1 MILAVL
7 CKVSSGY
14 VNSPVSHPEETEES
28 GDPKAMQ
35 AQIIDGGDG
44 GDLNSTTLE
53 NPILL
58 VFSLL
63 DQLATLGDTAKQL
76 RQVFR
81 NYNPKSK
88 NLLSNILKIE
98 ERVK

>member
-1 MILAVL
+1 MKLNYKNGKKRPRLYTKIDPIL
-7 CKVSSGY
+7 
-14 VNSPVSHPEETEES
+14 
-28 GDPKAMQ
+28 DWWRR
-35 AQIIDGGDG
+35 GG
-44 GDLNSTTLE
+44 LNSTTLE

-63 DQLATLGDTAKQL
+63 DQLANLGDTAKQL
-76 RQVFR
+76 RQVFG

-88 NLLSNILKIE
+88 NLLSNILIIE

>member
-1 MILAVL
+1 MNRSTQESMPMTAM
-7 CKVSSGY
+7 
-14 VNSPVSHPEETEES
+14 PE
-28 GDPKAMQ
+28 GK
-35 AQIIDGGDG
+35 IVCIGGDG
-44 GDLNSTTLE
+44 GELNSTTLE

-76 RQVFR
+76 RQVFGK
-81 NYNPKSK
+81 YNPKSK

>member
-1 MILAVL
+1 MYI
-7 CKVSSGY
+7 SSLI
-14 VNSPVSHPEETEES
+14 S
-28 GDPKAMQ
+28 
-35 AQIIDGGDG
+35 IGGDG
-44 GDLNSTTLE
+44 GELNSTTLKS
-53 NPILL
+53 PILL

-63 DQLATLGDTAKQL
+63 DQLATLGDTTKQL
-76 RQVFR
+76 RKVFG

>member
-1 MILAVL
+1 MESYTVYMIYI
-7 CKVSSGY
+7 SSLLL
-14 VNSPVSHPEETEES
+14 
-28 GDPKAMQ
+28 
-35 AQIIDGGDG
+35 IGGDVG
-44 GDLNSTTLE
+44 ELNSTTLE

-76 RQVFR
+76 RQVFG
-81 NYNPKSK
+81 NYNPTSK